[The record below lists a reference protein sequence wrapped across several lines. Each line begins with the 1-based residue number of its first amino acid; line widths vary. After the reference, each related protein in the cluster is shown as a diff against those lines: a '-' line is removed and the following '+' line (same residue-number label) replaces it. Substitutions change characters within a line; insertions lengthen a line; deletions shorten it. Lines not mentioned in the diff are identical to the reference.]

1 MNSLSSMS
9 KLVLILFLWIISF
22 FNLMLFKENPETPID
37 EFKLELSVFK
47 IPSSVLI
54 MSTLILDS
62 L

>member
-1 MNSLSSMS
+1 MS

-47 IPSSVLI
+47 IPSSLLI